1 MKIRFEEYDSNN
13 NPVPSTSFAIC
24 LKILPYDA
32 TSVTIEIPLF
42 NFQITSAAE
51 RLPEI
56 QTELESCNAC

>member
-13 NPVPSTSFAIC
+13 NPVPSTSFVIC

-42 NFQITSAAE
+42 NFQITSAAGGYLKSGN
-51 RLPEI
+51 RI
-56 QTELESCNAC
+56 ESCMTC